1 MYNLIENNETYLK
14 TLGSLWQCYRDK
26 PALNANGVITDFPN
40 NNNNSASLKF
50 KQQMRRQ
57 TGNAGTKHVELVI
70 PLKYRSNFWRTL
82 EMRLILKL
90 FLS

>member
-1 MYNLIENNETYLK
+1 
-14 TLGSLWQCYRDK
+14 
-26 PALNANGVITDFPN
+26 
-40 NNNNSASLKF
+40 
-50 KQQMRRQ
+50 MRRQ
-57 TGNAGTKHVELVI
+57 TGNTGTKHVELVI